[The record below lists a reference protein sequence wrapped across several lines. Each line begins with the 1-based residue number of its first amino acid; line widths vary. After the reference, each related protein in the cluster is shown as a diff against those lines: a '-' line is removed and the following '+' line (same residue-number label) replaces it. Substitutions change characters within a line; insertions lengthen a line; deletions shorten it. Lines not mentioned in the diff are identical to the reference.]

1 MSDNIKEI
9 YFAGGCFWG
18 TQAYFN
24 KVPGVVE
31 TDVGYA
37 NGKTKNPSYKELAQ
51 TGHAE
56 TVRVV
61 YDRSMVG
68 LKTLLKHFFNIID
81 PTLLNRQGGDVGTQY
96 RTGIYYVDD
105 EDLDTIRAWVR
116 MEQRKYKEPIVT
128 EIMKLDNYYPAEEYH
143 QDYLD
148 KNPGGY
154 CHIDMRKVMEIPF
167 VDARDYKPV
176 AKEELRKRLDDLKY
190 KVACENH
197 TERPF
202 ENEYWN
208 VDEKGIYVDIATGEP
223 LFLSKDKFDA
233 GCGWASFSNPISED
247 VIVEVED
254 LSHGMRRVEVRS
266 RVGDIHLG
274 HVFDDGPD
282 SKGGRRYC
290 INSASIRFIP
300 EDKMEEE
307 GYGQYLRF
315 IK

>member
-18 TQAYFN
+18 TQAYFDR
-24 KVPGVVE
+24 VPGVVK

-37 NGKTKNPSYKELAQ
+37 NGKTKNPSYKELSH

-61 YDRSMVG
+61 YDKSIVG

-81 PTLLNRQGGDVGTQY
+81 PTLMNRQGGDVGIQY

-105 EDLDTIRAWVR
+105 ADLETINAWVR

-128 EIMKLDNYYPAEEYH
+128 EIMKLDNYYLAEDYH
-143 QDYLD
+143 QNYLD
-148 KNPGGY
+148 NNPGGY
-154 CHIDMRKVMEIPF
+154 CHIDMRKVKEIPF
-167 VDARDYKPV
+167 VDARVYKHV
-176 AKEELRKRLDDLKY
+176 EREELRERLDDLKY
-190 KVACENH
+190 KVTCENF
-197 TERPF
+197 TERAF
-202 ENEYWN
+202 DNEYWK
-208 VDEKGIYVDIATGEP
+208 VEEKGIYVDIATGEP

-233 GCGWASFSNPISED
+233 GCGWPSFSNPISED
-247 VIVEVED
+247 VIVEVDD
-254 LSHGMRRVEVRS
+254 LSHGMRRIEVRS

-274 HVFDDGPD
+274 HVFDDGPE

-290 INSASIRFIP
+290 INNASLRFIP
-300 EDKMEEE
+300 VDNMEEE
-307 GYGQYLRF
+307 GYGQYVRF
-315 IK
+315 L

>member
-154 CHIDMRKVMEIPF
+154 CHIDMRNVM
-167 VDARDYKPV
+167 
-176 AKEELRKRLDDLKY
+176 
-190 KVACENH
+190 
-197 TERPF
+197 
-202 ENEYWN
+202 
-208 VDEKGIYVDIATGEP
+208 
-223 LFLSKDKFDA
+223 
-233 GCGWASFSNPISED
+233 
-247 VIVEVED
+247 
-254 LSHGMRRVEVRS
+254 
-266 RVGDIHLG
+266 
-274 HVFDDGPD
+274 
-282 SKGGRRYC
+282 
-290 INSASIRFIP
+290 
-300 EDKMEEE
+300 
-307 GYGQYLRF
+307 
-315 IK
+315 